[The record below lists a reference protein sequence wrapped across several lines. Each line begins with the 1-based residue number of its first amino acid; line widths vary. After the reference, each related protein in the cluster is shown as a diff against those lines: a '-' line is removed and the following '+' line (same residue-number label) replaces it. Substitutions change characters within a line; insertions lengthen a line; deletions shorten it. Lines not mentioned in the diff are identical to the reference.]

1 MIMLVHNT
9 QYLVQSLRKI
19 ALRFFVSA
27 SRGKASLDPKLLT
40 LNHHRGYSLV
50 EVLVAITVLL
60 IALVGPLTIAHSG
73 LKRANQSKDNTLAV
87 FLAQE
92 GIEALVKL
100 REDDAL
106 DASTY
111 SNLGEVW
118 NNMTTIASLCPV
130 GGTNRCGVQIAEDG
144 SVTTSS
150 FYRCSGSN
158 CVINEHSGA
167 RVPLKQRASGG
178 TATAYTRELS
188 ISVDNSLARVQS
200 EVSWG
205 DGPSDSVVLES
216 YIYNTYYEP

>member
-1 MIMLVHNT
+1 MK
-9 QYLVQSLRKI
+9 SLFSLKLKVTNVRKV
-19 ALRFFVSA
+19 AMRFFA
-27 SRGKASLDPKLLT
+27 PKHTVFLVPSE
-40 LNHHRGYSLV
+40 RGYSLV

-73 LKRANQSKDNTLAV
+73 LKRANESKDNTLAV

-92 GIEALVKL
+92 GIEAVVKL

-118 NNMTTIASLCPV
+118 NNMTAIASLCPV
-130 GGTNRCGVQIAEDG
+130 GGANRCGVEIEDDG
-144 SVTTSS
+144 SITTSS

-158 CVINEHSGA
+158 CVINEHSSA

-188 ISVDNSLARVQS
+188 ITIDNSMARVQS

-205 DGPSDSVVLES
+205 DDPSDKVTLET
-216 YIYNTYYEP
+216 YVYNTYYEPGS

>member
-1 MIMLVHNT
+1 MKYIFSLKFLVLGLQKTAKRFVAPVSNRE
-9 QYLVQSLRKI
+9 LSLK
-19 ALRFFVSA
+19 
-27 SRGKASLDPKLLT
+27 T
-40 LNHHRGYSLV
+40 EQGYSLV

-73 LKRANQSKDNTLAV
+73 LKRANESKVNTLAV

-111 SNLGEVW
+111 SDIGEVW
-118 NNMTTIASLCPV
+118 NNMTTIAALCPV
-130 GGTNRCGVQIAEDG
+130 GGADRCGVQIAEDG

-158 CVINEHSGA
+158 CVIDEHTGA

-178 TATAYTRELS
+178 TATVYTRELS
-188 ISVDNSLARVQS
+188 ISVDNSLARVRA

-205 DGPSDSVVLES
+205 DDPSDSVTLES
-216 YIYNTYYEP
+216 YVYNTYYEP